1 MYKILLSF
9 KFLISLVT
17 SLSILSLGIYQYNQK
32 REAKK
37 RIEFNKKHLKENY
50 KKGKIKIDTYIK
62 QEEYL
67 SKKIRKD
74 AKVIELSETE
84 KKKLIDEYL
93 RRLSLGLS
101 R

>member
-17 SLSILSLGIYQYNQK
+17 SLSILSLGVYQYNQK
-32 REAKK
+32 RQAKK
-37 RIEFNKKHLKENY
+37 KIEFNKKNLELEY
-50 KKGKIKIDTYIK
+50 KKRKSKIDTYIK
-62 QEEYL
+62 QEKYL
-67 SKKIRKD
+67 SKKIRSD
-74 AKVIELSETE
+74 AEIVELTETE
-84 KKKLIDEYL
+84 KKKLIEEYL